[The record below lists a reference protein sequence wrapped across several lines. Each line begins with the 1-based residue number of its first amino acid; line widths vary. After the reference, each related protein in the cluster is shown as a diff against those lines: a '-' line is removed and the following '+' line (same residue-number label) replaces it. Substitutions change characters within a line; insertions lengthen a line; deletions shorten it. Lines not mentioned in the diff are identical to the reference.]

1 MGPSYQQP
9 QSMAPG
15 QVPMPQ
21 QPGQLPTHSQPSSA
35 PSTSYPMQPASEPA
49 SQAAQL
55 NADPHQLSVGDFPSL
70 GIDGSTV
77 DLPADLGIAQSLP
90 FSGSEMNLAG
100 MVRGAH
106 SRCNDRPGAFFERP

>member
-1 MGPSYQQP
+1 MGSSYQQQ
-9 QSMAPG
+9 QSVAPG

-21 QPGQLPTHSQPSSA
+21 QPGPPSSA
-35 PSTSYPMQPASEPA
+35 PSTSYPMQPA

-100 MVRGAH
+100 MVRGDAVMTVLE
-106 SRCNDRPGAFFERP
+106 PA